1 MHIGGSLEVGRGR
14 ENMSTDEYNATVIQ
28 KILMTPGLMTLR
40 VRLDEEVPD
49 FTAGQYIVLGLSNL
63 EARVKESEPDPN
75 IYKRETLVR
84 RVYSISSSSVEKEY
98 LEFYISMVR
107 NGQLTPRL
115 FGLKQGSRLLM
126 GSKAVGMFTLDRIP
140 DNKNVIFIATGTGLA
155 PYMSMIRSEFH
166 LQKKR
171 KFAVL
176 HGASCSWDLGYRD
189 ELATM
194 DRLTERFHYLP
205 TITDPAK
212 DPTWSGLTGLI
223 QPIIKSGI
231 VEEKTGLDLTPENFD
246 IFLCGNPL
254 MVDETTKILASKGFT
269 PDVKKEIGTLHRE
282 RYW

>member
-14 ENMSTDEYNATVIQ
+14 ENMSTNEYNATVIQ

-40 VRLDEEVPD
+40 VRSDEVIPD
-49 FTAGQYIVLGLSNL
+49 FIAGQYIAVGLSN
-63 EARVKESEPDPN
+63 EEPRVKESEPD
-75 IYKRETLVR
+75 IIQYKRESLIK

-115 FGLKQGSRLLM
+115 FTLEQGSKLFM
-126 GSKAVGMFTLDRIP
+126 GTKAVGMFTLDRIP

-166 LQKKR
+166 LQNKR

-194 DRLTERFHYLP
+194 DRLTKRFNYLP
-205 TITDPAK
+205 TITDPSK
-212 DPTWSGLTGLI
+212 DPTWNGLTGLI
-223 QPIIKSGI
+223 QPIIKSG
-231 VEEKTGLDLTPENFD
+231 VLEEKTGLDLTPENFD

-254 MVDETTKILASKGFT
+254 MVDETTKILVSMGFVL
-269 PDVKKEIGTLHRE
+269 DVKKEVGTLHRE

>member
-1 MHIGGSLEVGRGR
+1 
-14 ENMSTDEYNATVIQ
+14 MSADEYNATVIQ

-40 VRLDEEVPD
+40 VRPD
-49 FTAGQYIVLGLSNL
+49 GEAPAFTPGQYIALGLSSS
-63 EARVKESEPDPN
+63 EPRVKESEPDPT
-75 IYKRETLVR
+75 IYKRECLVR
-84 RVYSISSSSVEKEY
+84 RVYSISSSSVDKEY
-98 LEFYISMVR
+98 IEFYISMVR

-115 FGLKQGSRLLM
+115 FTLKQGSKLFM
-126 GSKAVGMFTLDRIP
+126 GPKAVGMFTLDEIP
-140 DNKNVIFIATGTGLA
+140 EHKNVIFIATGTGLA

-194 DRLTERFHYLP
+194 DRLTERFIYLP

-212 DPTWSGLTGLI
+212 DPTWNGLTGLI
-223 QPIIKSGI
+223 QPITKSGI
-231 VEEKTGLDLTPENFD
+231 LEEKTGLDLTPENFD

-254 MVDETTKILASKGFT
+254 MVDETTKILLSRGFT